1 MIDIITFI
9 GCPANIEANTDASNS
24 LIILLFKTFR
34 LWTVNPL
41 RNLSLRSELKVRPMS
56 YAFCFYFFALLEKT
70 YRSLKSAK
78 KYPLTANRLA
88 NSAKSWSWMSK
99 V

>member
-1 MIDIITFI
+1 
-9 GCPANIEANTDASNS
+9 
-24 LIILLFKTFR
+24 
-34 LWTVNPL
+34 
-41 RNLSLRSELKVRPMS
+41 MS

-88 NSAKSWSWMSK
+88 NVAKVGLGCPKSK
-99 V
+99 KLKSLE